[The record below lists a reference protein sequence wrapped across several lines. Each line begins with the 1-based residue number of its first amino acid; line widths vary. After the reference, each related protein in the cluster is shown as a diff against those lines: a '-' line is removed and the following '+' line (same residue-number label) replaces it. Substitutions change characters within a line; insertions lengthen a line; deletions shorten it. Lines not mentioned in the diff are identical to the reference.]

1 MCSVHTYTSF
11 VIQEIFDCK
20 LLEIRQYSS
29 CLLIPIP
36 SSIDAA
42 ASNLQNLGEIAQ
54 EFFNQTL
61 SNLELG
67 YIFELNNSQFSTKFL
82 SCLNFH
88 FKVLDRNSIVGNS
101 WNLISS
107 KNLGKTWTIIL
118 KLCRFFLSKNFKS
131 GKASKNYMD
140 YYKLINRL
148 EQNTYCLKIE
158 RSKQFGEHETAMSHV
173 TLF

>member
-1 MCSVHTYTSF
+1 VSAVKSKPKELQQFKVDPVLKIDETVYKQAESMCSVHTYTSF

-101 WNLISS
+101 
-107 KNLGKTWTIIL
+107 
-118 KLCRFFLSKNFKS
+118 
-131 GKASKNYMD
+131 
-140 YYKLINRL
+140 
-148 EQNTYCLKIE
+148 
-158 RSKQFGEHETAMSHV
+158 
-173 TLF
+173 